1 MCRHATGCRRHPVP
15 TWPLPQLGTVGADY
29 SPWPCIHYLVIADS
43 IIKYQIFESKT
54 SLFAREVANASHYEF
69 IQINHDIVYCMR
81 ILIIESLVLFRVQNF
96 QQCRSRVTTDIS
108 ACLVDLIQQH
118 HWIVYANSLM
128 TPNKNIELIYIYIH
142 THTLLVLQSQYLLQL
157 PLYITNFHTHISSR
171 PISH

>member
-1 MCRHATGCRRHPVP
+1 MPQAVEGTQYLPGRYRSLVQWVP
-15 TWPLPQLGTVGADY
+15 TTARGRAP
-29 SPWPCIHYLVIADS
+29 PCIHYLVIADS
-43 IIKYQIFESKT
+43 IIKYQIFISKT

-69 IQINHDIVYCMR
+69 IQINHDIVNCMR

-118 HWIVYANSLM
+118 HWIVYTNSLM
-128 TPNKNIELIYIYIH
+128 TPNKNIEILYIY
-142 THTLLVLQSQYLLQL
+142 THTPLVLQSQYLLQL
-157 PLYITNFHTHISSR
+157 SLYITNFYTHISSR